1 MTQDL
6 SAARHALCTLLQQ
19 ALMLEL
25 STIPPYATALYSI
38 LQEGQYNRSD
48 PELVNAEP
56 IEVIRQ
62 VMVEEML
69 HMVLVA
75 NVLNGIGGTP
85 QMTNPDLLPTY
96 PHALLGGRG
105 PTVHLRR
112 FTPDQIKVFRQIET
126 APESSDSGM
135 RGDYHTIGGFYIF
148 IKTRLKDICDT
159 FGVEEIF
166 IGAEDRQISNDDYY
180 GAGGHVIEIIGSA
193 QERYDAAID
202 AIDEIM
208 EEGEGACL
216 GHRAGDKDPIPGPGD
231 HEDVAHYFKFNEIL
245 HSRYYHPDDPVDGP
259 PTGKDLIVNW
269 HAVAPMRNNPARE
282 HIAGHPD
289 IEAMSQAFNVSWSK
303 LLLGL
308 EQAFNGERAALRQ
321 LVPVMYDL
329 KSNATKLMRTPL
341 PDGSGETAGP
351 TWPFL
356 SGGDEMWHKQRG

>member
-6 SAARHALCTLLQQ
+6 ADARAELCALLQK

-75 NVLNGIGGTP
+75 NVLNSIGGTP
-85 QMTNPDLLPTY
+85 QMTNPSLLPTY
-96 PHALLGGRG
+96 PYDLLGGRG
-105 PTVHLRR
+105 PTVYLRR
-112 FTPDQIKVFRQIET
+112 FTPEQVKRFRQIET
-126 APESSDSGM
+126 APESPDPGR

-148 IKTRLKDICDT
+148 IKTRLKDICDS

-166 IGAEDRQISNDDYY
+166 IGEEDRQITNDDYY
-180 GAGGHVIEIIGSA
+180 GAGGQVIEVAGSA
-193 QERYDAAID
+193 QERYDAAIE

-216 GHRAGDKDPIPGPGD
+216 GHRAGDKDPIPGPEG
-231 HEDVAHYFKFNEIL
+231 HEDVAHFFKFNEIL
-245 HSRYYHPDDPVDGP
+245 HSRYYHPDDPVEGP
-259 PTGKDLIVNW
+259 PTGKDLIVDW
-269 HAVAPMRNNPARE
+269 RAVAPMRDNPARD
-282 HIAGHPD
+282 HIVGHPD
-289 IEAMSQAFNVSWSK
+289 IEAMSQAFNVTWSK

-308 EQAFNGERAALRQ
+308 ERAFNGERAALRQ
-321 LVPVMYDL
+321 LVPVMYEL
-329 KSNATKLMRTPL
+329 KSNAIRLMRTPL

-351 TWPFL
+351 TWTFL
-356 SGGDEMWHKQRG
+356 SEGCEM